1 MTDNQT
7 VAGLGCVHAPSL
19 GDTLLYEKGLNATKS
34 TVAIGF
40 LVTPRTELATNLAT
54 KRFSPVNAAWGCHAC
69 R

>member
-19 GDTLLYEKGLNATKS
+19 GDTLLNEKGLNTTKCIVVTGFLATPRPDLATK
-34 TVAIGF
+34 
-40 LVTPRTELATNLAT
+40 LAT

-69 R
+69 S